1 MPLTNPLFATYGR
14 TPENNK
20 RIFSSMRP
28 QTSFEMSRMSG
39 SSPQMASH
47 SKRVVPWEVPP
58 THNPKGMTHERL
70 RTTTQILRILPSC
83 HYRAPR
89 RKSNPSRSRITS
101 RRHDCHS
108 RSATTRPCA
117 IRAKSGTDGSATC
130 SSSAKR
136 SALRNSGFCNWLC
149 AQLGDE
155 GGSPI
160 HELIRLTPSHGG
172 KPSIQFFAVVLV
184 VMSGGF
190 LFNRTSISWIWVDI
204 RAQLVGG
211 DLPADGFGNRDH
223 HFGGRDFRLDAVQPA
238 PDMHLAD
245 LGLRQPGPDTPRQ
258 RRLAS
263 GEFNGFLKGLA

>member
-47 SKRVVPWEVPP
+47 SKRVVPWEVPT
-58 THNPKGMTHERL
+58 THNPKGMTHDWRL
-70 RTTTQILRILPSC
+70 STEQR
-83 HYRAPR
+83 RA
-89 RKSNPSRSRITS
+89 SNLAKNNARSRRTAI
-101 RRHDCHS
+101 
-108 RSATTRPCA
+108 AVGTRCSGASCPERTGCA
-117 IRAKSGTDGSATC
+117 SSTSGTRAGASGVDTGRSMDADGS
-130 SSSAKR
+130 SSDDCR
-136 SALRNSGFCNWLC
+136 R
-149 AQLGDE
+149 E
-155 GGSPI
+155 V
-160 HELIRLTPSHGG
+160 LIC
-172 KPSIQFFAVVLV
+172 
-184 VMSGGF
+184 MSGGF